1 MKVIKTIDYKI
12 NETELRQLIVDWFN
26 AKKIS
31 LPVTKANVVIDFD
44 KQPYCEPTAY
54 AVITVEEESEI

>member
-26 AKKIS
+26 TKKIS
-31 LPVTKANVVIDFD
+31 LPITKANVVINFD
-44 KQPYCEPTAY
+44 KQPYCEPAAY
-54 AVITVEEESEI
+54 AVVTVEEEDEV

>member
-31 LPVTKANVVIDFD
+31 VPITKANVVIDFD
-44 KQPYCEPTAY
+44 KQSYCEPVAY
-54 AVITVEEESEI
+54 AVITVEEEDEV